1 MVEITQEAFANLE
14 IQNKIKAI
22 KGILQG
28 TVVLKESKNKWM
40 K

>member
-1 MVEITQEAFANLE
+1 MVELTKKEFANLE

-28 TVVLKESKNKWM
+28 TVILKEGENK
-40 K
+40 